1 MTPFGGSGTWAPLD
15 AGQSERAGEIDDA
28 GPRAGQPPD
37 LLSTST
43 AAIREFTAS
52 TTADVEGDGCSAERQ
67 DAQPRRRMSSLTA
80 RILSQ

>member
-1 MTPFGGSGTWAPLD
+1 LD

-28 GPRAGQPPD
+28 GPRADQPPD
-37 LLSTST
+37 LVSTST
-43 AAIREFTAS
+43 AAIREPFTAS
-52 TTADVEGDGCSAERQ
+52 ATADVEGDGCSAERQ